1 MPPISS
7 LQNPRVKAAAKLRD
21 RRERDKQ
28 GRILVDG
35 IREITRALDAGVE
48 ILELFVCQSL
58 SEDAPSQTLLE
69 RVRQRSEVRQV
80 LVTQAVMEKLAYGDR
95 AEGLLAVA
103 IPPETTLQNLE
114 SRLVG
119 STAGKSRVSVH
130 NPKSTLLAII
140 EGAEKPGNIGA
151 ILRSADA
158 TGVSGVIVADGGTDT
173 FNPNVIRASLGAVF
187 SVPVAAASSAQALA
201 WLRRQGIRIL
211 TARVG
216 AAVTYSAADYSGRLA
231 IALGSEA
238 HGLSPIWAGP
248 DITDIS
254 LPMLGKVDSLNLS
267 TTAAVLFYEAL
278 RQRSAE
284 R

>member
-1 MPPISS
+1 MSPISS
-7 LQNPRVKAAAKLRD
+7 LQNPRVKAATKLRD

-28 GRILVDG
+28 GRILIDG

-48 ILELFVCQSL
+48 ILEFFVCESL
-58 SEDAPSQTLLE
+58 SEDTPSQTLLE
-69 RVRQRSEVRQV
+69 RVCQRGEVRQIF
-80 LVTQAVMEKLAYGDR
+80 VTQAVMEKLAYGDR
-95 AEGLLAVA
+95 VEGLLAVA
-103 IPPETTLQNLE
+103 VPPETTLQKLE

-119 STAGKSRVSVH
+119 STAGKPRAGNH
-130 NPKSTLLAII
+130 NSKPVLLAII

-158 TGVSGVIVADGGTDT
+158 TGMSGVIVVEGVTDI

-187 SVPVAAASSAQALA
+187 SVPVAAASSVEALA

-238 HGLSPIWAGP
+238 HGLSPVWAGLEV
-248 DITDIS
+248 TDIS
-254 LPMLGKVDSLNLS
+254 LPMVGKVDSLNLS

-278 RQRSAE
+278 RQRAD
-284 R
+284 